1 MKALSK
7 LMALALAGSFAVAV
21 PLTAAAQVTAKFAVT
36 LPEKSHQGQGV
47 AKFIE
52 LVDAKSGGKI
62 KIKGFYAG
70 ALGNDVQVTSALQGG
85 TIEFTVPQTTTLTG
99 MVKEYEI
106 LDFPFLFSTT
116 QQAEKVLDGPVG
128 DKLLAMLPEKG
139 LVGLAYWE
147 NGFFNATNSKH
158 PIAKVEDFAGL
169 KFRAVQAK
177 ISQETVKALGANPVP
192 LAVPELYTALETRTV
207 DGQGTPTAVIA
218 ALKLNEVQKYLSLT
232 RHSYGAFIPLV
243 SKKFWD
249 KLSEG
254 DRKILKDAALEARAF
269 QRGVA
274 RDQAKSAQ
282 AAMAAKGLIVND
294 VTDAEHDRMREK
306 VQPVWKMFIPSVGE
320 GLYKEVTDQLA
331 AKYIFSAPSVSL
343 LLRLAVLQAL
353 IRMARTWARMIWKP
367 PINPA
372 NHQPARCAPDP
383 ARCCAPAGRLPHSRH
398 GFTS

>member
-1 MKALSK
+1 MKALHR
-7 LMALALAGSFAVAV
+7 LMALAIAGSFAAGA
-21 PLTAAAQVTAKFAVT
+21 PQLAMAQVTAKFAVT

-62 KIKGFYAG
+62 KIKGFYGG

-99 MVKEYEI
+99 MVKEYEV
-106 LDFPFLFSTT
+106 LDFPFLFATE

-128 DKLLAMLPEKG
+128 DKLMAMLPAKG

-158 PIAKVEDFAGL
+158 PIAKLEDFQGL
-169 KFRAVQAK
+169 KFRSIQAK
-177 ISQETVKALGANPVP
+177 ITQETIKALGATPVP
-192 LAVPELYTALETRTV
+192 LAVPELYSALETRTI
-207 DGQGTPTAVIA
+207 DGQGTPTAVIF
-218 ALKLNEVQKYLSLT
+218 ALKLYEVQKYLSLT

-249 KLSEG
+249 GLSEG
-254 DRKILKDAALEARAF
+254 DRKILKDAAIEARAF

-274 RDQAKSAQ
+274 REQAKSAQ
-282 AAMAAKGLIVND
+282 AAMAAKGMQVND
-294 VTDAEHDRMREK
+294 VTDAEHERMRER

-320 GLYKEVTDQLA
+320 SLYKEVMTQLGS
-331 AKYIFSAPSVSL
+331 K
-343 LLRLAVLQAL
+343 
-353 IRMARTWARMIWKP
+353 
-367 PINPA
+367 
-372 NHQPARCAPDP
+372 
-383 ARCCAPAGRLPHSRH
+383 
-398 GFTS
+398 

>member
-1 MKALSK
+1 MKPMHKWMTA
-7 LMALALAGSFAVAV
+7 ALATVLSVAAV
-21 PLTAAAQVTAKFAVT
+21 PQAALAQVTAKFAVT

-52 LVDAKSGGKI
+52 LVNAKSQGQI
-62 KIKGFYAG
+62 KIKAFYNG
-70 ALGNDVQVTSALQGG
+70 SLGNDVQVTSALQGG

-106 LDFPFLFSTT
+106 LDFPFLFSTE
-116 QQAEKVLDGPVG
+116 QEAEKVLDGPVG
-128 DKLLAMLPEKG
+128 QQLLDLLPAKG

-158 PIAKVEDFAGL
+158 PINKPEDFQGL

-177 ISQETVKALGANPVP
+177 ISQETLKALGANPVP

-232 RHSYGAFIPLV
+232 RHSYGAFVPLV

-249 KLSEG
+249 KLSPS
-254 DRKILKDAALEARAF
+254 DRKILQDAAIEARSF

-274 RDQAKSAQ
+274 RDQAQSAQ
-282 AAMAAKGLIVND
+282 TAMAAKGLIVND
-294 VTDAEHDRMREK
+294 VSAAERARMREK
-306 VQPVWKMFIPSVGE
+306 VQPVWKMFAPGVGE
-320 GLYKEVTDQLA
+320 ALYQNVVGQ
-331 AKYIFSAPSVSL
+331 V
-343 LLRLAVLQAL
+343 
-353 IRMARTWARMIWKP
+353 
-367 PINPA
+367 
-372 NHQPARCAPDP
+372 
-383 ARCCAPAGRLPHSRH
+383 AGK
-398 GFTS
+398 